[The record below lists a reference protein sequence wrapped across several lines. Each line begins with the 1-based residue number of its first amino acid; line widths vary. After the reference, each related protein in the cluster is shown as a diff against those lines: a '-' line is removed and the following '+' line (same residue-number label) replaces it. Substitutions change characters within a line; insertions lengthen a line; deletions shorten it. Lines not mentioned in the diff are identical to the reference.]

1 MHKDKSRTHR
11 AHPIKAIWNAFTW
24 ILIAIVVLTAIALVG
39 VRLFGLQPYSVLSG
53 SMEPTYKTGSIVY
66 VKKVDYQT
74 LTVGDPITF
83 MLDEKNIA
91 THRIVEIVPDEEE
104 PDTVRYR
111 TKGDNNDAVDGG
123 LVHCK
128 NVIGKPVFT
137 LPYLGYVANYIQHP
151 PGTYIVIAA
160 CAILLLLAFLPDLF
174 GENDDGERRSKPKRS

>member
-1 MHKDKSRTHR
+1 MHKDKTRTHR
-11 AHPIKAIWNAFTW
+11 AHLIKAIWNAFTW
-24 ILIAIVVLTAIALVG
+24 ILIVLVVLTAIALVG

-83 MLDEKNIA
+83 MLDEKTVA
-91 THRIVEIVPDEEE
+91 THRIVEIIPDEEE

-137 LPYLGYVANYIQHP
+137 LPYLGYAANYIQHP

-160 CAILLLLAFLPDLF
+160 CAILVLMAFLPDMF
-174 GENDDGERRSKPKRS
+174 VDSRAEKGKEDK